1 MKSLKFVVMI
11 LSMVF
16 AVSYG
21 FSLFL
26 ICKSVNLQQASIRC
40 FAYGFIPYTL
50 AWLIF
55 LRRRYF
61 FSTFEHEFT
70 HLIIGLIFFKR
81 PVGFHATDGE
91 GGSTV
96 LYGSNFIITLAP
108 YFLPTLVFLIL
119 PVYLILSPQ
128 FHNYYFILFGIL
140 TAYHFLSTCQE
151 FSYRQPDIIKSGKIF
166 STVFLIFAN
175 IFCYGI
181 IITFVLGGFELSGDY
196 ILNGILKIKDIY
208 LLINSLI

>member
-1 MKSLKFVVMI
+1 MKSLKLIVVI
-11 LSMVF
+11 LSMIL

-26 ICKSVNLQQASIRC
+26 ICRSGNLQQTSVRF
-40 FAYGFIPYTL
+40 FAFGFIPYTL
-50 AWLIF
+50 AWLVI

-61 FSTFEHEFT
+61 FSTFEHELT
-70 HLIIGLIFFKR
+70 HLIVGLIFFKK
-81 PVGFHATDGE
+81 PVGFHATEGE

-96 LYGSNFIITLAP
+96 LYGGNFIITLAP
-108 YFLPTLVFLIL
+108 YFLPTLVFFIL
-119 PVYLILSPQ
+119 PVYLILDPQ
-128 FHNYYFILFGIL
+128 FHKYYFILFGIL
-140 TAYHFLSTCQE
+140 TAYHFLSTWQE

-196 ILNGILKIKDIY
+196 ILNGLLKIKDLY
-208 LLINSLI
+208 LLIMSVI

>member
-1 MKSLKFVVMI
+1 MRSLKFIVMI
-11 LSMVF
+11 LSIIL

-26 ICKSVNLQQASIRC
+26 ICRSVNLQQVSLRF
-40 FAYGFIPYTL
+40 FAYGFIPY
-50 AWLIF
+50 ALIWF
-55 LRRRYF
+55 VSLRRSYF

-70 HLIIGLIFFKR
+70 HLIVGLIFLKK
-81 PVGFHATDGE
+81 PAGFHATEKE
-91 GGSTV
+91 GGSTI

-108 YFLPTLVFLIL
+108 YFLPTLVLLIF
-119 PVYLILSPQ
+119 PVYLILDPQ
-128 FHNYYFILFGIL
+128 FHKYYFILLGIL
-140 TAYHFLSTCQE
+140 TAYHFLSTWQE

-181 IITFVLGGFELSGDY
+181 VITFVLGGFELSGDY
-196 ILNGILKIKDIY
+196 IVNGLLKIKDVY
-208 LLINSLI
+208 LLIRNVI